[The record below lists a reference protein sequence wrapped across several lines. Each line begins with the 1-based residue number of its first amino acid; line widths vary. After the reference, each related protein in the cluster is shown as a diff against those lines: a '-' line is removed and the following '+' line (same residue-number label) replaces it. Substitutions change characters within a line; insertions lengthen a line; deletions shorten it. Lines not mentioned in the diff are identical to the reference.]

1 MAKILL
7 IFPFISLPAVLGILY
22 ENEGIHYQEVV
33 FLCSLWAHHLNARK
47 HEKQNTFEVKY
58 MFPLTYVFKQN
69 FTDLN
74 LCEFTPFLL
83 CNLRQLSVVLINDGF
98 IANRYEAVRKI
109 GISVFR
115 EKAAGIWWRHHIW
128 QNSNVSSKERDRIML
143 ILIILDVCGFFC
155 EICTDIMHFFSLSS
169 SSWSSFSPISSLLLS
184 SLSSSLSS
192 LSSF

>member
-98 IANRYEAVRKI
+98 IANRYEAVRKN
-109 GISVFR
+109 
-115 EKAAGIWWRHHIW
+115 RH
-128 QNSNVSSKERDRIML
+128 
-143 ILIILDVCGFFC
+143 
-155 EICTDIMHFFSLSS
+155 LSFQRKGC
-169 SSWSSFSPISSLLLS
+169 WNLMTTPHLAKFKCKL
-184 SLSSSLSS
+184 
-192 LSSF
+192 